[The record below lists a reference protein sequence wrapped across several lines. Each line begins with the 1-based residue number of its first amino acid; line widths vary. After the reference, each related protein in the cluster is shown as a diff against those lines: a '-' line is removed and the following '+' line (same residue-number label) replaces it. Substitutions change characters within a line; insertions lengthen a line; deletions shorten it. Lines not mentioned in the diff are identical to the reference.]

1 MADNKIAN
9 AIKFLKGE
17 EKSLPATKTEGQVYF
32 AYKNVGTAEKPSYTG
47 AIYIDTPIGG
57 AQNRIKMTANAD
69 IADKAFNDSAGK
81 DIRGT
86 YLSSLGYTDD
96 GKQTILIKGSGNS
109 QTKIALPIAST
120 TKSGIITTDAQSF
133 GGTKTFVTINSTNL
147 TVTGSDGFNYSG
159 IGAGTAN
166 AVRPVWFADNSGNGK
181 PVINANFTYNPATQT
196 LSVTNLSGTADK
208 AIKDDGGQNIRN
220 TYISNVEVDKNNKYK
235 YNFKT
240 PTGAIKN
247 SITVYDEFQ
256 KRSQIDATTD
266 WNTLISTGIYKVQMS
281 AWGDATK
288 MHSPNSYNKNLYSF
302 GILLVFE
309 SIANDSEK
317 RFTQIYIPH
326 NEGVN
331 VSGSAYKRMHNGND
345 ITTGW
350 QSWHPI
356 ARGLNWNELTNKPNY
371 AGSSSAG
378 GAANYALK
386 LQTYKQG
393 STTETYGV
401 QYPLYAQWQDNTTV
415 KLKCDGYK
423 TLIDRAILLNP
434 IYTSNTLTTGT
445 STWCDGVTEG
455 KVVWGQN
462 WVDTSLSNDSA
473 DISLWLN
480 KAGNSTT
487 INMTLDGIVRAVSGF
502 NGDLIKTTPQLC
514 AANEHNEITIKVNNN
529 GIFQNSIG
537 VSSNASLRNG
547 LDFKW
552 YDTNWQ
558 IGNIRGSSVDSAG
571 FGFAFKAD
579 KNSTLALKARIDTN
593 GVYHGG
599 VDKLA
604 TARKIILAGLGQGSV
619 LFDGSGDVTIT
630 DVGYG
635 CTKYVTTN
643 ATTEPY
649 YRIAYYSNNK
659 SWVDA
664 SIVFSIDSG
673 YIGGGFG
680 IVKVAFRSNNVTA
693 DAQPSDCEVSWLVR
707 QGFNANQIFVKGNA
721 PAGGNQYADLYFK
734 ATGQYQAV
742 TIRVLSSGER
752 GSISRNWTFE
762 EGASRKNADIRT
774 YSYTVEA
781 SDVGIVKNS
790 IKWNDYEN
798 DIGTNNTSDTW
809 LLVANNNKIQHKLTT
824 SFATS
829 GHTHNYAGSASVG
842 GSANSAVKLDSSA
855 GSSTQPV
862 YFSGGKPV
870 ACTYT
875 LNKSVPADA
884 KFTDT
889 NTWRPLGT
897 TGDTACAG
905 NDSRLSNAR
914 PASDVYAWAKAST
927 KPSYSWGEITGK
939 PSTFTPSSHTHR
951 DLDTIGSVGY
961 YGSDIANSNGW
972 YKVYSTTLTGYNDHV
987 ARLSIV
993 SGYNPYASGL
1003 LILHLRCNNTTSLA
1017 VQRLIWETRQGFNVD
1032 DVIIS
1037 TNGNTWT
1044 LYLKITNTQYG
1055 RIKIRVLESMSTVSN
1070 WIMLLSDNNTKESI
1084 NPKATA
1090 TAKDGATVNYANS
1103 AGSISWNGV
1112 TGKPSTFTPSYHT
1125 HDDRYYTETE
1135 INNKLA
1141 NYLPVTGGTLSG
1153 ALTAPNI
1160 TASNYFTTP
1169 SMAGEGDLS
1178 TYYHRVDFGHSG
1190 VNQFDFYE
1198 YGGIY
1203 NFYQNQSTG
1212 KDKAVLLGRITLN
1225 GWEGNVTGNLSGNA
1239 TTATALTT
1247 SAGTSTQPI
1256 YFSGGKP
1263 IICTYT
1269 LSKSV
1274 PADAKFTDTWRPLG
1288 TTADTACAGNDSR
1301 LSNAR
1306 PASDVYAW
1314 AKASSKPVYTKAEI
1328 GLGNVDNTADSQK
1341 SVKYATTAGSATT
1354 ATTATMTTKLQ
1365 TYKQGN
1371 TTETYGTQY
1380 SLYAQ
1385 WEDSSN
1391 LRLKVD
1397 NYTVK
1402 VNYADKAGTAGAC
1415 TGNAA
1420 TATKLQ
1426 TARTISLTGSV
1437 TGSGTFDGSGN
1448 LSITTSTNHSH
1459 SQYLP
1464 LAGGTMTG
1472 TINFNKD
1479 MLACNFKGSDPIY
1492 DIGIMHQTSGNEALV
1507 FAAADI
1513 ATSFIFKCG
1522 QKPTTMTSSTWTN
1535 ITPSMQI
1542 KNQSV
1547 YINSL
1552 IANGVTPS
1560 YNLYVNGP
1568 TRCNGDL
1575 AVGEGNGSS
1584 AIISFFSSNSTT
1596 SDAKI
1601 DVYKDR
1607 IEFSFN

>member
-1 MADNKIAN
+1 MAQLKDLLVTGSARIIGKVYSPEFVGKLTGN
-9 AIKFLKGE
+9 ADT
-17 EKSLPATKTEGQVYF
+17 ATK
-32 AYKNVGTAEKPSYTG
+32 A
-47 AIYIDTPIGG
+47 
-57 AQNRIKMTANAD
+57 NRA
-69 IADKAFNDSAGK
+69 IADEDGNNIK
-81 DIRGT
+81 T
-86 YLSSLGYTDD
+86 YLSNATINGRVITLTSPSGKKLQLTTQDTNTWRGIQNNVTSDSTTDSLSAAQGKYLKGLID
-96 GKQTILIKGSGNS
+96 GKSNKGHNHDERYY
-109 QTKIALPIAST
+109 TETEINNKLANYLLLT
-120 TKSGIITTDAQSF
+120 
-133 GGTKTFVTINSTNL
+133 GGTLTGKLTINGNTASL
-147 TVTGSDGFNYSG
+147 PLVVRGIAGSDGKGTVDTLYLQYGTNKPIALGNTGSYNISADGSQYSG
-159 IGAGTAN
+159 NAATATN
-166 AVRPVWFADNSGNGK
+166 AT
-181 PVINANFTYNPATQT
+181 NANKATND
-196 LSVTNLSGTADK
+196 S
-208 AIKDDGGQNIRN
+208 GGQNIRN

-240 PTGAIKN
+240 PTGAIRN
-247 SITVYDEFQ
+247 SITIYDEFQ

-288 MHSPNSYNKNLYSF
+288 MHSPNSYNKDLYSF

-445 STWCDGVTEG
+445 STWRDGVTEG

-514 AANEHNEITIKVNNN
+514 AANEHNEITIKVNDN

-537 VSSNASLRNG
+537 VSNASLRNG

-579 KNSTLALKARIDTN
+579 KNSALALKARIDTN

-649 YRIAYYSNNK
+649 YRIAYYSNNN

-693 DAQPSDCEVSWLVR
+693 DAQPSNCEVSWLVR

-889 NTWRPLGT
+889 NTWRGIQDNLTSTSTSDSLSANQGRVLKGLIDGKAASNHGHNIIGLPRVTKDANTTAQRNTFKVEEFSNGT
-897 TGDTACAG
+897 
-905 NDSRLSNAR
+905 NYNLPSNAWYHIFT
-914 PASDVYAWAKAST
+914 SQGDDTNYATQLALGMT
-927 KPSYSWGEITGK
+927 T
-939 PSTFTPSSHTHR
+939 T
-951 DLDTIGSVGY
+951 
-961 YGSDIANSNGW
+961 DIA
-972 YKVYSTTLTGYNDHV
+972 Y
-987 ARLSIV
+987 
-993 SGYNPYASGL
+993 
-1003 LILHLRCNNTTSLA
+1003 
-1017 VQRLIWETRQGFNVD
+1017 
-1032 DVIIS
+1032 
-1037 TNGNTWT
+1037 
-1044 LYLKITNTQYG
+1044 
-1055 RIKIRVLESMSTVSN
+1055 RIRN
-1070 WIMLLSDNNTKESI
+1070 
-1084 NPKATA
+1084 
-1090 TAKDGATVNYANS
+1090 
-1103 AGSISWNGV
+1103 
-1112 TGKPSTFTPSYHT
+1112 
-1125 HDDRYYTETE
+1125 
-1135 INNKLA
+1135 
-1141 NYLPVTGGTLSG
+1141 
-1153 ALTAPNI
+1153 
-1160 TASNYFTTP
+1160 
-1169 SMAGEGDLS
+1169 
-1178 TYYHRVDFGHSG
+1178 
-1190 VNQFDFYE
+1190 
-1198 YGGIY
+1198 
-1203 NFYQNQSTG
+1203 
-1212 KDKAVLLGRITLN
+1212 
-1225 GWEGNVTGNLSGNA
+1225 
-1239 TTATALTT
+1239 
-1247 SAGTSTQPI
+1247 
-1256 YFSGGKP
+1256 
-1263 IICTYT
+1263 
-1269 LSKSV
+1269 
-1274 PADAKFTDTWRPLG
+1274 
-1288 TTADTACAGNDSR
+1288 
-1301 LSNAR
+1301 
-1306 PASDVYAW
+1306 
-1314 AKASSKPVYTKAEI
+1314 
-1328 GLGNVDNTADSQK
+1328 
-1341 SVKYATTAGSATT
+1341 GSAT
-1354 ATTATMTTKLQ
+1354 AWN
-1365 TYKQGN
+1365 GWN
-1371 TTETYGTQY
+1371 TIIHSG
-1380 SLYAQ
+1380 
-1385 WEDSSN
+1385 
-1391 LRLKVD
+1391 
-1397 NYTVK
+1397 NYTSYTVTK
-1402 VNYADKAGTAGAC
+1402 TGTGASG
-1415 TGNAA
+1415 TWGINVSGNAA
-1420 TATKLQ
+1420 TAAKLQ

-1472 TINFNKD
+1472 SIGYGAKGYCYVGSGTSDAANMVGGGLNNLVISSWQGISFTTTCSSTFTGKNAVSIDCRNGVLAAASLRVGNGSGSTINFCTN
-1479 MLACNFKGSDPIY
+1479 G
-1492 DIGIMHQTSGNEALV
+1492 GT
-1507 FAAADI
+1507 AAP
-1513 ATSFIFKCG
+1513 G
-1522 QKPTTMTSSTWTN
+1522 
-1535 ITPSMQI
+1535 
-1542 KNQSV
+1542 
-1547 YINSL
+1547 
-1552 IANGVTPS
+1552 
-1560 YNLYVNGP
+1560 
-1568 TRCNGDL
+1568 
-1575 AVGEGNGSS
+1575 
-1584 AIISFFSSNSTT
+1584 
-1596 SDAKI
+1596 AKI
-1601 DVYKDR
+1601 VAYNDR
-1607 IEFSFN
+1607 IEFVFA

>member
-1 MADNKIAN
+1 MADNTIAN

-32 AYKNVGTAEKPSYTG
+32 AYKDVGTAEKPSYTG

-57 AQNRIKMTANAD
+57 TQTRIKMTANAD
-69 IADKAFNDSAGK
+69 IADKAFNDSAGLN
-81 DIRGT
+81 IRNT

-96 GKQTILIKGSGNS
+96 GKQTILIKGSGNN
-109 QTKIALPIAST
+109 QTRIALPIASLI
-120 TKSGIITTDAQSF
+120 KSGIVTTDAQSF
-133 GGTKTFVTINSTNL
+133 GGTKTFITINSTNL
-147 TVTGSDGFNYSG
+147 TVTGSSSFSYTG
-159 IGAGTAN
+159 IETATGN
-166 AVRPVWFADNSGNGK
+166 KARPVWFAYDGINGK
-181 PVINANFTYNPATQT
+181 PVVNANFTYNPATQT
-196 LSVTNLSGTADK
+196 LSVANLSGTANK
-208 AIKDDGGQNIRN
+208 ATNDSGGQNIRN
-220 TYISNVEVDKNNKYK
+220 TYISNVEADKDNKYK

-240 PTGAIKN
+240 PTGAIRN
-247 SITVYDEFQ
+247 SITIYDEFQ
-256 KRSQIDATTD
+256 KRSQVDATTD
-266 WNTLISTGIYKVQMS
+266 WNTLTSTGIYKVQMS

-288 MHSPNSYNKNLYSF
+288 MHSPNSYNKDLYSF

-423 TLIDRAILLNP
+423 TLIDRATLLNP

-445 STWCDGVTEG
+445 STWRDGVTEG

-514 AANEHNEITIKVNNN
+514 AANEHNEITIKVNDN

-537 VSSNASLRNG
+537 VSNASLRNG

-579 KNSTLALKARIDTN
+579 KNSALALKARIDTN

-649 YRIAYYSNNK
+649 YRIAYYSNNN

-693 DAQPSDCEVSWLVR
+693 DAQPSNCEVSWLVR

-829 GHTHNYAGSASVG
+829 DHTHNYAGSASVG

-927 KPSYSWGEITGK
+927 KPSYSWGEITNK
-939 PSTFTPSSHTHR
+939 PSTFTPSSH
-951 DLDTIGSVGY
+951 
-961 YGSDIANSNGW
+961 
-972 YKVYSTTLTGYNDHV
+972 DHSWLV
-987 ARLSIV
+987 L
-993 SGYNPYASGL
+993 SGYNTISSATNDTTANWGKKNISFHFYSETGQLIDQPFQYGYLFNVGSGSEVHQLWMEQPNGSIFHRGGNASGWSGTWQKL
-1003 LILHLRCNNTTSLA
+1003 L
-1017 VQRLIWETRQGFNVD
+1017 
-1032 DVIIS
+1032 
-1037 TNGNTWT
+1037 
-1044 LYLKITNTQYG
+1044 
-1055 RIKIRVLESMSTVSN
+1055 
-1070 WIMLLSDNNTKESI
+1070 
-1084 NPKATA
+1084 
-1090 TAKDGATVNYANS
+1090 
-1103 AGSISWNGV
+1103 
-1112 TGKPSTFTPSYHT
+1112 
-1125 HDDRYYTETE
+1125 
-1135 INNKLA
+1135 
-1141 NYLPVTGGTLSG
+1141 
-1153 ALTAPNI
+1153 
-1160 TASNYFTTP
+1160 
-1169 SMAGEGDLS
+1169 
-1178 TYYHRVDFGHSG
+1178 
-1190 VNQFDFYE
+1190 
-1198 YGGIY
+1198 
-1203 NFYQNQSTG
+1203 
-1212 KDKAVLLGRITLN
+1212 
-1225 GWEGNVTGNLSGNA
+1225 
-1239 TTATALTT
+1239 
-1247 SAGTSTQPI
+1247 
-1256 YFSGGKP
+1256 
-1263 IICTYT
+1263 
-1269 LSKSV
+1269 
-1274 PADAKFTDTWRPLG
+1274 
-1288 TTADTACAGNDSR
+1288 
-1301 LSNAR
+1301 
-1306 PASDVYAW
+1306 
-1314 AKASSKPVYTKAEI
+1314 
-1328 GLGNVDNTADSQK
+1328 
-1341 SVKYATTAGSATT
+1341 
-1354 ATTATMTTKLQ
+1354 
-1365 TYKQGN
+1365 
-1371 TTETYGTQY
+1371 
-1380 SLYAQ
+1380 
-1385 WEDSSN
+1385 DSSN
-1391 LRLKVD
+1391 YTS
-1397 NYTVK
+1397 YTVTK
-1402 VNYADKAGTAGAC
+1402 SGSGASGTWGINISGSSTSC

-1472 TINFNKD
+1472 SIGYGAKGYCYVGSGTSDAANMVGGGLNNLVISSWQGISFTTTCSSTFTGKNAVSIDCRNGVLAAASLRVGNGSGSTINFCTN
-1479 MLACNFKGSDPIY
+1479 G
-1492 DIGIMHQTSGNEALV
+1492 GT
-1507 FAAADI
+1507 AAP
-1513 ATSFIFKCG
+1513 G
-1522 QKPTTMTSSTWTN
+1522 
-1535 ITPSMQI
+1535 
-1542 KNQSV
+1542 
-1547 YINSL
+1547 
-1552 IANGVTPS
+1552 
-1560 YNLYVNGP
+1560 
-1568 TRCNGDL
+1568 
-1575 AVGEGNGSS
+1575 
-1584 AIISFFSSNSTT
+1584 
-1596 SDAKI
+1596 AKI
-1601 DVYKDR
+1601 VAYNDR
-1607 IEFSFN
+1607 IEFVFA